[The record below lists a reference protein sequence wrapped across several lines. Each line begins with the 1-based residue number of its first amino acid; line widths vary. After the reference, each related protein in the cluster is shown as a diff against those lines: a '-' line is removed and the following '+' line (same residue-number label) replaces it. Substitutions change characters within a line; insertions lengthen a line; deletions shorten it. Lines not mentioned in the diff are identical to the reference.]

1 MANRKIVCDK
11 TEIILVDERKNDQVH
26 NLTYDQIIRIQI
38 TTCNELSWFRKI
50 PSEKIEV
57 YARKFAEPF
66 VFLRSK
72 NRQFYEEYK
81 IGLEKFAKNNRI
93 PFNNLTDSQEKK
105 KDYQSQAI

>member
-11 TEIILVDERKNDQVH
+11 TEIILVDGKNDQVH

-38 TTCNELSWFRKI
+38 KTCNEFSWFKKV

-57 YARKFAEPF
+57 FARKYAEPF
-66 VFLRSK
+66 VFLKNK

-81 IGLEKFAKNNRI
+81 IGLKEFAKKNRI
-93 PFNNLTDSQEKK
+93 VFNDWTDSEEKE